1 MQVSEELRQEF
12 VELWEANSHRPLAV
26 RNHVIASVCPQVF
39 GLFTVKVKPL
49 PEIAS

>member
-12 VELWEANSHRPLAV
+12 VEVWEANAHRPLAV

-39 GLFTVKVKPL
+39 GLFTVKVTPTDRN
-49 PEIAS
+49 AA